1 MAVSVLLADDHPIV
15 RQGLRHLLEMQT
27 DFKVVGEASD
37 GLEASQMAERF
48 HPDVLVVDMMMP
60 GLNGLEVT
68 RQVRQ
73 RSPRTRII
81 VLSMHNNDAY
91 VLQALKRGASGYVLK
106 DSGPGEVVQAVKQ
119 VMLGQRYLSASLT
132 ANLIELLLKET
143 GNLPKDPYEELTN
156 REREVFQLTSEGWN
170 NNEIAE
176 RLCISPR
183 TVEVHRANLME
194 KLRLHSQMDVLRYA
208 IRRGLVSIE
217 T

>member
-15 RQGLRHLLEMQT
+15 RQGLRHLLEMQP

-37 GLEASQMAERF
+37 GLEASQMAERY

-73 RSPRTRII
+73 RSPATRII

-119 VMLGQRYLSASLT
+119 VMEGQRYLSASLA
-132 ANLIELLLKET
+132 ANLIELLLKQT

-156 REREVFQLTSEGWN
+156 REREVFQLTAEGWN

-194 KLRLHSQMDVLRYA
+194 KLGLHSQMDVLRYA
-208 IRRGLVSIE
+208 IRRGLVTVE
-217 T
+217 

>member
-1 MAVSVLLADDHPIV
+1 MAVTVLLADDHPIV
-15 RQGLRHLLEMQT
+15 RQGLRHLLEMQP

-37 GLEASQMAERF
+37 GLEASQLAERY

-68 RQVRQ
+68 HQVRQ
-73 RSPRTRII
+73 RSPATRII

-106 DSGPGEVVQAVKQ
+106 DSGPAEVVQAVKQ
-119 VMLGQRYLSASLT
+119 VMLGQRYLSASL
-132 ANLIELLLKET
+132 AENLIELLLKQT

-156 REREVFQLTSEGWN
+156 REREVFQLTAEGWN
-170 NNEIAE
+170 NSEIAE

-194 KLRLHSQMDVLRYA
+194 KLKLHSQMDLLRYA

>member
-15 RQGLRHLLEMQT
+15 RQGLRHLLEMQP

-37 GLEASQMAERF
+37 GLEASQMAERYR
-48 HPDVLVVDMMMP
+48 PDVLVVDMMMP

-73 RSPRTRII
+73 RSPATRII

-119 VMLGQRYLSASLT
+119 VMLGQRYLSASL
-132 ANLIELLLKET
+132 AENLIEMLLKQT

-156 REREVFQLTSEGWN
+156 REREVFQLTAEGWN
-170 NNEIAE
+170 NNEIGE

-194 KLRLHSQMDVLRYA
+194 KLGLHSQMDVLRYA

-217 T
+217 

>member
-37 GLEASQMAERF
+37 GLEASQLAERY

-73 RSPRTRII
+73 RSPTTRII

-106 DSGPGEVVQAVKQ
+106 DSGPGEVVEAVKQ
-119 VMLGQRYLSASLT
+119 VMLGQRYLSANL
-132 ANLIELLLKET
+132 AENLIEMLLKQT

-156 REREVFQLTSEGWN
+156 REREVFQLTAEGWN
-170 NNEIAE
+170 NSEIAE

-194 KLRLHSQMDVLRYA
+194 KLGLHSQMDVLRFA
-208 IRRGLVSIE
+208 IRRGLVSVD
-217 T
+217 